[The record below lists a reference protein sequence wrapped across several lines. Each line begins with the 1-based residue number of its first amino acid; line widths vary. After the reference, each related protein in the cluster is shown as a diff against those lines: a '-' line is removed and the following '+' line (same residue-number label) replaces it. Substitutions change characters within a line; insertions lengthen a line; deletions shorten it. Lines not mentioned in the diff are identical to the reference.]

1 VEEMSKTHRLDLLNN
16 SISYFREAVSHAQQ
30 DPAETNDWK
39 FAILH
44 AVQAMEL
51 AFKERLRRIHP
62 AFIYESVDKPDKT
75 LSLRSALNRL
85 RNPQIGNI
93 PITGADK
100 SKIEKAFELRSELT
114 HFEFN
119 HSHEHIELK
128 FAEIF
133 SFMIFFYR
141 THLDLDTTAFI
152 DEMQHNKIIQLVKTR
167 AELIERAKAYIAN
180 REDSTVWMC
189 PSCQEDT
196 FLISEEQCCFCHHK
210 EHIVECPTC
219 GVENFESDLIE
230 ISELYD
236 WDYDEGRMVLI
247 ENFGLEES
255 ACPDCISQTKQKIED
270 IRRSQCDEDR
280 AMEEYY
286 ARKGA

>member
-1 VEEMSKTHRLDLLNN
+1 MSKTHRLDLLNN
-16 SISYFREAVSHAQQ
+16 SISYFREAVAYAQQ
-30 DPAETNDWK
+30 DPSETNHWK

-44 AVQAMEL
+44 VVQAMEL
-51 AFKERLRRIHP
+51 AFKERLRRVHP

-93 PITGADK
+93 PITDDEKG
-100 SKIEKAFELRSELT
+100 KIEKAFDLRSDLT

-119 HSHEHIELK
+119 HSHDHIEVK

-141 THLDLDTTAFI
+141 VHLGLTTASFI
-152 DEMQHNKIIQLVKTR
+152 DEEAHNKIIKLVKTR
-167 AELIERAKAYIAN
+167 TELMERARAYIES
-180 REDSTVWMC
+180 REDDTVWVC

-196 FLISEEQCCFCHHK
+196 FLVSEEQCCFCHYK
-210 EHIVECPTC
+210 ERIVECPTC
-219 GVENFESDLIE
+219 VTENFESDLE
-230 ISELYD
+230 DISYLFD
-236 WDYDEGRMVLI
+236 WVDDEGRMVLMD
-247 ENFGLEES
+247 NFGLEDS
-255 ACPDCISQTKQKIED
+255 ACPECVSEAKQKIED
-270 IRRSQCDEDR
+270 VRRSQYDEDR

>member
-1 VEEMSKTHRLDLLNN
+1 MSKTHRLDLLNN
-16 SISYFREAVSHAQQ
+16 SISYFREAVAYAQQ
-30 DPAETNDWK
+30 VPAETNHWK
-39 FAILH
+39 FAILY

-62 AFIYESVDKPDKT
+62 VFIYESVDKPDKT

-93 PITGADK
+93 PISDLDK
-100 SKIEKAFELRSELT
+100 AKIEKAFELRNELT

-119 HSHEHIELK
+119 HSHDHIELK

-141 THLDLDTTAFI
+141 THLDLDTAAFV
-152 DEMQHNKIIQLVKTR
+152 DEIQHNKIIQLVKTR
-167 AELIERAKAYIAN
+167 SELMERAKLYISS
-180 REDSTVWMC
+180 REDSTVWIC
-189 PSCQEDT
+189 PSCQEAT
-196 FLISEEQCCFCHHK
+196 FLTSEEQCCFCHYK
-210 EHIVECPTC
+210 ERVVECPTC
-219 GVENFESDLIE
+219 GSENFESDLIE
-230 ISELYD
+230 ISDLYD

-247 ENFGLEES
+247 EDFGLEES
-255 ACPDCISQTKQKIED
+255 ACPDCISETKQKIED
-270 IRRSQCDEDR
+270 VRRSQYQEDL

>member
-1 VEEMSKTHRLDLLNN
+1 MNKTHRLDLLNN
-16 SISYFREAVSHAQQ
+16 SISYFREAVSYAQQ
-30 DPAETNDWK
+30 DSAETNHWK

-44 AVQAMEL
+44 VVQAMEL

-62 AFIYESVDKPDKT
+62 VFIYESVDKPDKT

-93 PITGADK
+93 PITDVEK
-100 SKIEKAFELRSELT
+100 SKIEKAFDLRSELT

-119 HSHEHIELK
+119 HSHDHIELK

-141 THLDLDTTAFI
+141 SQLGLETTAFI
-152 DEMQHNKIIQLVKTR
+152 DEEQHNKIIKLVKTR
-167 AELIERAKAYIAN
+167 TELMERAKAYIAS

-196 FLISEEQCCFCHHK
+196 FLTSEEQCCFCHHK
-210 EHIVECPTC
+210 EGIVECPTC
-219 GVENFESDLIE
+219 GGENLESDLID
-230 ISELYD
+230 ISDLYD

-255 ACPDCISQTKQKIED
+255 ACPDCISETTQKIED
-270 IRRSQCDEDR
+270 IRRSQYDEDR

-286 ARKGA
+286 ARKSG